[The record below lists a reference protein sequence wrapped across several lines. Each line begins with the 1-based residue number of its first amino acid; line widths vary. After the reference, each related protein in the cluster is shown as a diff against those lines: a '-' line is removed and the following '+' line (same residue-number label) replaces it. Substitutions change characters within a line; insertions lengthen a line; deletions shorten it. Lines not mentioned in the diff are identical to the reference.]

1 MYETHTVG
9 AKFDK
14 RRTTK
19 EIAELVRAELKELK
33 AAGEFPA
40 EVRTSVRKDGVNCV
54 RVTLSGLSRD
64 QVWTVDQYRRRCYT
78 PEALYLYDLVKG
90 LLDRYNRDASDAMTD
105 YFDSHFYGLVDWD
118 VV

>member
-40 EVRTSVRKDGVNCV
+40 EVRTSVRKQRDCV
-54 RVTLSGLSRD
+54 RVTLSGWSQD
-64 QVWTVDQYRRRCYT
+64 QVRTGDLYGQRCYT
-78 PEALYLYDLVKG
+78 PEARYLYDLVKG
-90 LLDRYNRDASDAMTD
+90 LLDQYNRDASDVMSD
-105 YFDSHFYGLVDWD
+105 YFDTHFYGLVDWD